1 MNILKTAKHEE
12 LFCAFALEPY
22 LFQDDEFTVGDIEKE
37 KLPDIYRNDK
47 SYGIEVVRCEADS
60 DFKQVGVCKYAY
72 QNDYD
77 YQKVKTWCEKRF
89 PSMYN
94 ISEIDGKIGLLY
106 GTGGSHKVDW
116 MKENYEEQIIKKLNK
131 LNNGNYSGITGDI
144 GLCISIIHRHKD
156 EYDAKLILFVYINI
170 IERYNKYFDKVYVI
184 TSSSIFLFNPDNV
197 KKITPIYNGDCIVD
211 FEIIE
216 KDYIK
221 EIRYDYT
228 NIIDRLRKNYDLN
241 NDSIDLF

>member
-106 GTGGSHKVDW
+106 GTGGAHKVDW

-131 LNNGNYSGITGDI
+131 LNNCNYSGITGDI